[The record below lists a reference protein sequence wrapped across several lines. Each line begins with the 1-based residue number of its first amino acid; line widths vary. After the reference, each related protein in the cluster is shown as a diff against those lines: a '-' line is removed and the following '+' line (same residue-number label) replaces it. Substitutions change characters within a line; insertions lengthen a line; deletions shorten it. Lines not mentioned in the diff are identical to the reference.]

1 VANLTWTDM
10 RDFVQDGPFGTGFSQ
25 FIYFARH

>member
-1 VANLTWTDM
+1 VANVAWTDM